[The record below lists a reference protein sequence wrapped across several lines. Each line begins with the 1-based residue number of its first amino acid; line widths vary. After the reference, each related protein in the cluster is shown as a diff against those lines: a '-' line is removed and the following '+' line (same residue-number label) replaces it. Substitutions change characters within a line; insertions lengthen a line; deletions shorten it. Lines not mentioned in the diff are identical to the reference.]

1 MRLSIRLHW
10 ILSRFRT
17 LGGHLQLLTLKQ
29 LQKKYPDEEFL
40 PSPENSCQDVPAYRW
55 WSQEDRTLQHHNKS
69 SSGVNS
75 WQRKAPAMELSP
87 SWSKS
92 FNLPSTQLGSTRRL
106 DGDSGTLSRSHRG
119 RSKPCRWRKS
129 RKRVEEILETLQ
141 VFCRPSCRA
150 WMEGLDPEAIISPE
164 LAHLGGYPD
173 TIVDSFG
180 EPYELCSLAHGMTL

>member
-1 MRLSIRLHW
+1 
-10 ILSRFRT
+10 
-17 LGGHLQLLTLKQ
+17 
-29 LQKKYPDEEFL
+29 
-40 PSPENSCQDVPAYRW
+40 
-55 WSQEDRTLQHHNKS
+55 
-69 SSGVNS
+69 
-75 WQRKAPAMELSP
+75 MELSP

-106 DGDSGTLSRSHRG
+106 DGDSGTCAGLTEADRSHAG
-119 RSKPCRWRKS
+119 GGNPEKKA
-129 RKRVEEILETLQ
+129 EEILETLQ